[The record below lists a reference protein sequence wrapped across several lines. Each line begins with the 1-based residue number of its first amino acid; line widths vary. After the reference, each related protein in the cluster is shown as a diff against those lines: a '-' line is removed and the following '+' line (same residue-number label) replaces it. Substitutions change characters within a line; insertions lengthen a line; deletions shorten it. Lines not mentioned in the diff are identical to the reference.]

1 MIPPDGHYLKLLK
14 TKQAVLWQ
22 TICSRTWAIL
32 SLTIL
37 AGGNPAQAGPGAF
50 ATKIN
55 FSGHVWAVKTRQTPV
70 GPGPNYFSDRREN
83 VWVDSEGKLHL
94 KVGQTDGQWRCAEIV
109 SEESFGLGTY
119 RFQVST
125 PLEKFDPNLI
135 LGLYTWSDTSD
146 YANREIDIECSR
158 WGQVD
163 DTNNA
168 QFVVQ
173 PYPPVDRRLRF
184 HVPAQLE
191 NTTYSFCWQT
201 NRVQF
206 SCLQDRAGV
215 PAGHDAVVQEWNFPS
230 GAIPPPGDENV
241 RMNLWLLK
249 GRPPLDAKDVEIII
263 SKFEFSAATNR
274 LGADRRP

>member
-1 MIPPDGHYLKLLK
+1 MALGL
-14 TKQAVLWQ
+14 V
-22 TICSRTWAIL
+22 IL
-32 SLTIL
+32 T
-37 AGGNPAQAGPGAF
+37 GVHPAQAGPGSF

-55 FSGHVWAVKTRQTPV
+55 FSGHVWAVKSSQTPV
-70 GPGPNYFSDRREN
+70 GPGPNYFSDSREN
-83 VWVDSEGKLHL
+83 VWVDGEGKLHL
-94 KVGQTDGQWRCAEIV
+94 KVARRDGQWHCAEIV

-135 LGLYTWSDTSD
+135 LGLYTWSDSSD
-146 YANREIDIECSR
+146 FANREIDIECAL
-158 WGQVD
+158 WGQAD
-163 DTNNA
+163 ETNNA

-173 PYPPVDRRLRF
+173 PFPPGDRRLRF

-191 NTTYSFCWQT
+191 TATYSFCWQT
-201 NRVQF
+201 NQVKF
-206 SCLQDRAGV
+206 SCLSDHAGM
-215 PAGHDAVVQEWNFPS
+215 PAGHDHGIQEWNFTG

-249 GRPPLDAKDVEIII
+249 GQPPLDAKDVEIII

-274 LGADRRP
+274 PGGDR